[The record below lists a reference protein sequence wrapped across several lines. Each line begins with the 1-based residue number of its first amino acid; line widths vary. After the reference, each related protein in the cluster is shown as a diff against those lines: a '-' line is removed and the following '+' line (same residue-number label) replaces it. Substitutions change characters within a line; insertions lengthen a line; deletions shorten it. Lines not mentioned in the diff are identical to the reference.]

1 MDRSLFPTSLKLY
14 HSAVA
19 AVPQHFMAL
28 PTEMDSMR
36 LAIMRQIKQ
45 KRDGDMAGRRN
56 YEVDGLWRLLRWCEL
71 YLYYIRLVMEYS
83 FYFSYQDKHQAIYLT
98 SQSTKCSW
106 EKY

>member
-19 AVPQHFMAL
+19 AVPQQFMAL

-45 KRDGDMAGRRN
+45 KRDGDMAGIETRLEDAIMKWMD
-56 YEVDGLWRLLRWCEL
+56 YVDYSGLL
-71 YLYYIRLVMEYS
+71 IMEIT
-83 FYFSYQDKHQAIYLT
+83 QVL
-98 SQSTKCSW
+98 
-106 EKY
+106 